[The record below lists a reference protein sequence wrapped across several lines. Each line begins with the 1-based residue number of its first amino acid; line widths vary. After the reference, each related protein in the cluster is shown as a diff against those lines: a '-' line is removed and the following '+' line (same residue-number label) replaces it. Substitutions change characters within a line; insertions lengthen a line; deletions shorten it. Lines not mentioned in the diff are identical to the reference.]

1 MFKEELN
8 TNEIVVIENI
18 DDIELCTYE
27 QELKQVLINLL
38 KNAKDFTKEGVII
51 INAHE
56 KKNEIKIEIQDSAGG
71 IPESIIEKIFEPYF
85 TTKHNS
91 FGIGLGLFSSYK
103 IVNTELQGNIFVEN
117 KEFSYNFKTYKGAC
131 FSIVLY
137 RSKL

>member
-51 INAHE
+51 
-56 KKNEIKIEIQDSAGG
+56 
-71 IPESIIEKIFEPYF
+71 
-85 TTKHNS
+85 
-91 FGIGLGLFSSYK
+91 
-103 IVNTELQGNIFVEN
+103 
-117 KEFSYNFKTYKGAC
+117 
-131 FSIVLY
+131 
-137 RSKL
+137 

>member
-8 TNEIVVIENI
+8 ANQINIIENI
-18 DDIELCTYE
+18 DDIELYTYE

-103 IVNTELQGNIFVEN
+103 IVSTELQGNIFVEN

-131 FSIVLY
+131 FSIVLH